1 MTESQSPIASP
12 CIKVCVVDPLT
23 SVCVGCGRTLQE
35 IGGWLGMSE
44 ERRAAVMAALPARLA
59 RLQPRNPD
67 AIPD

>member
-59 RLQPRNPD
+59 RLHPRNPD